1 MVGVDREPVLREG
14 GRCER
19 REELIT
25 DFEHRPAPFAD
36 KMAVRRGGEVVGRRA
51 VPEVHVGDNAEAFEF
66 LEVAVDGRD
75 MDVGSLN
82 LNLGGEILRGPVVGR
97 PEQRPQ
103 DQPPGGRRPPAGR
116 PQAPEHVSNGLVDR
130 RVVGLVVL
138 RWRRFGWTR
147 NGDSPVGHLVVGPA
161 QFRRVGDVTTPRVRV
176 VEPATRT
183 A

>member
-1 MVGVDREPVLREG
+1 MAGVDREPVLLEG
-14 GRCER
+14 RRCER

-36 KMAVRRGGEVVGRRA
+36 KMAVRRGGEAVGRRA

-103 DQPPGGRRPPAGR
+103 DQPPGVVALPPVARRRRSTSATDSSTVARGSRRAAAPPIPLDMTGIR
-116 PQAPEHVSNGLVDR
+116 RSGTWWSVR
-130 RVVGLVVL
+130 RVLPG
-138 RWRRFGWTR
+138 R
-147 NGDSPVGHLVVGPA
+147 
-161 QFRRVGDVTTPRVRV
+161 
-176 VEPATRT
+176 
-183 A
+183 